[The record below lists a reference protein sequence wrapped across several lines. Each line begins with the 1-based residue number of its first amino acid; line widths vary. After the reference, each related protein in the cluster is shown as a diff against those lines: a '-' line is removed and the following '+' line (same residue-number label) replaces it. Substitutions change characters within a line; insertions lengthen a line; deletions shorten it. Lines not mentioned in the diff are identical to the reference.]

1 MATMNISLPERLK
14 DFVEER
20 VAQGSYSNASD
31 FMRDLIRKDQER
43 IAMVAEIQQALDEGE
58 ASGFVPFVR
67 KDMERRLD
75 KLAKVHRQ
83 SKKNA
88 A

>member
-1 MATMNISLPERLK
+1 MATMNISLPDKLK

-20 VAQGSYSNASD
+20 VAEGRYSNASD

-43 IAMVAEIQQALDEGE
+43 QAAVSEIQQALDEGE

-67 KDMERRLD
+67 EDVERRLD
-75 KLAKVHRQ
+75 ELAKSHRLG
-83 SKKNA
+83 KKNA

>member
-1 MATMNISLPERLK
+1 MATMNISLPNKLK
-14 DFVEER
+14 SFVEER
-20 VAQGSYSNASD
+20 VAEGRYSNASD

-43 IAMVAEIQQALDEGE
+43 QAMVTEVQQALDEGE

-67 KDMERRLD
+67 EDMERRLGD
-75 KLAKVHRQ
+75 LAKTHRQ